1 MTSAFPEG
9 ALTPEPLDPAS
20 ADGGAVAGASS
31 AGGGAAALLVASGIL
46 LSRLVGLVRQRVF
59 AHYFGTSAAADVFT
73 AAFRIPNFLQNLF
86 GEGVLSASFIPVY
99 ASLLARGE
107 EREAS
112 RVASAVAA
120 LLGLVVALFVLA
132 GVFATP
138 ALVLVIAPGFSGE
151 KRELAIRLVRI
162 LFPGAGLLVLSA
174 WCLGVLNSHRRFFL
188 SYAAPV
194 VWNVTMIGALLIFGS
209 RTDQFRLAELLAWG
223 SVLGSALQFLIQLP
237 VVIRLVPHL
246 RPAFDL
252 ASQHVRNVVRNFGP
266 VVVGRGVVQISA
278 YVDSLIAT
286 LLVTGAVAVLNY
298 AQILYTL
305 PVSLFGMAV
314 SAAELPAMSS
324 ATGDDAAI
332 GAQLRRR
339 LDAGLRRIA
348 FFIVP
353 SAVAFLALGDVIA
366 GVVYQSGRF
375 GHDEAVWVWGAL
387 AGATIG
393 LLASTLGRLYASAYY
408 ALRDT
413 RTPLR
418 FAVLRVLLGS
428 ALGYLLSLQFPRWAG
443 VDPRW
448 GVAGLT
454 LAGGLA
460 AWIEFFMLRRTL
472 NVRLGRTGL
481 AVGYQARLWCAALVA
496 AAVGLAIKRWLSTD
510 HPVALAL
517 PILAAYGVIYVG
529 LAAAL
534 GVGEASGLTQ
544 RMQRLRR
551 SRR

>member
-9 ALTPEPLDPAS
+9 ALTPESQEPAS
-20 ADGGAVAGASS
+20 ADKSAVAGASS

-138 ALVLVIAPGFSGE
+138 ALVLLIAPGFSGE

-194 VWNVTMIGALLIFGS
+194 VWNVTMIAALLTFGS
-209 RTDQFRLAELLAWG
+209 RTDQFRLAELLAWA
-223 SVLGSALQFLIQLP
+223 SVVGSALQFLIQLP
-237 VVIRLVPHL
+237 VVIGLVPHL

-252 ASQHVRNVVRNFGP
+252 ASQQVRTVVRNFGP

-324 ATGDDAAI
+324 ATGDETAV
-332 GAQLRRR
+332 GALLKRR

-366 GVVYQSGRF
+366 GAIYQSGRF
-375 GHDEAVWVWGAL
+375 GRDEAVWVWGAL

-428 ALGYLLSLQFPRWAG
+428 ALGYLLSLPLPRWAG
-443 VDPRW
+443 IDPRW

-460 AWIEFFMLRRTL
+460 AWIEFLFLRRTL
-472 NVRLGRTGL
+472 NARLGRTGL
-481 AVGYQARLWCAALVA
+481 DVGYHVRLWGAAGVA
-496 AAVGLAIKRWLSTD
+496 AAIGVAIKLWLTTN
-510 HPVALAL
+510 HPVLVAV
-517 PILAAYGVIYVG
+517 PVLAAYGMTYLG

-534 GVGEASGLTQ
+534 RVEEASRLT
-544 RMQRLRR
+544 RRLRR
-551 SRR
+551 FGRQRR